1 MKRFWKVSAG
11 FLIVII
17 MLSAFKPA
25 NDNYFAIIKNL
36 DIFASL
42 YKELNAFYVDELNP
56 NTLIKTG
63 IDAMLE
69 SLDPY
74 TNYIPADQIE
84 NYRTMTTGE
93 YGGIGALVQ
102 RVNGVNTVLMCY
114 EGYPAEEA
122 GIKIGDQVLAINGI
136 DLSDKSSGEISTLL
150 KGQSKSGIKLMISR
164 TNQTDPFE
172 VTVSREKITIKNV
185 TYLLVTSKAGEYVV
199 QLLTTT
205 IEKITNK
212 HGWGSQ
218 LMDKAVM
225 KAKVLH
231 AIKEDPEA
239 SGVQRSIIRY
249 GFRKINLDDVNFKD
263 ESIDLSQVVGGKFR
277 NFFAEMMKP
286 TMRYFWGLLLVQ
298 FILLISSLFFR

>member
-1 MKRFWKVSAG
+1 MK
-11 FLIVII
+11 
-17 MLSAFKPA
+17 
-25 NDNYFAIIKNL
+25 
-36 DIFASL
+36 
-42 YKELNAFYVDELNP
+42 E
-56 NTLIKTG
+56 
-63 IDAMLE
+63 
-69 SLDPY
+69 
-74 TNYIPADQIE
+74 
-84 NYRTMTTGE
+84 
-93 YGGIGALVQ
+93 
-102 RVNGVNTVLMCY
+102 
-114 EGYPAEEA
+114 
-122 GIKIGDQVLAINGI
+122 GIKIAGEIML
-136 DLSDKSSGEISTLL
+136 KSSLKWVLIVFLGSFVTLL
-150 KGQSKSGIKLMISR
+150 SFFIAFFWNMDLMFEKGHWFSNFFYGLLYENVPALLLVFGAPIFGIVYIVMA
-164 TNQTDPFE
+164 Q
-172 VTVSREKITIKNV
+172 KITIKNV